1 MTMKPCRANYTDVT
15 GKHFRCTMPA
25 AAHVADSK
33 HFFERH
39 DPLGRRALL
48 LSTFSILLTLA
59 IPLVGVF
66 GGYTFGKADGQVL
79 GYGEG
84 YKDGM
89 ELERHQLAV
98 LVKASETM
106 TGPLDVTEEMDCET
120 LSLVAARAGAL
131 LGLQMVSK
139 VVGEP

>member
-1 MTMKPCRANYTDVT
+1 MTMKPCKANYTDVT

-25 AAHVADSK
+25 AAHVADSE

-59 IPLVGVF
+59 IPLAGVF
-66 GGYTFGKADGQVL
+66 GGYTFGKADGHQL
-79 GYGEG
+79 GYGDG
-84 YKDGM
+84 YKDGIEM
-89 ELERHQLAV
+89 ERHQLAT
-98 LVKASETM
+98 LVKASEGI
-106 TGPLDVTEEMDCET
+106 TGPLTIPDDADCET
-120 LSLVAARAGAL
+120 MALIAARAGAL
-131 LGLQMVSK
+131 LGLQIVTA